1 MQFNDAAY
9 SCLGFI
15 LLICVPLGVALCP
28 GTTVIKIKM
37 ALLTFMA
44 LFTVLIGLTFIEVKR
59 RMIEQAK
66 YVHQMKLDF
75 EKEQR

>member
-1 MQFNDAAY
+1 
-9 SCLGFI
+9 
-15 LLICVPLGVALCP
+15 
-28 GTTVIKIKM
+28 M